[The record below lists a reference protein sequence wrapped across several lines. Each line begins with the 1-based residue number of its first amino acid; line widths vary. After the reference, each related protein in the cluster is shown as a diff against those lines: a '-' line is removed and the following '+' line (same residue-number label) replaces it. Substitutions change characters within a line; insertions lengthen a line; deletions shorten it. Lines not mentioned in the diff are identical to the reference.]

1 MPYSLRSLFGRIP
14 GVRYASVRYASIHGY
29 RGYSEYIRGSTV
41 GRALVSYLALPLIIP
56 KRLRQ
61 TVQFSNNGIAQEIPR
76 ALNELGY
83 VVDIVDYLTVPR
95 LNRHYDVFIGHGVL
109 SYHQISRQLDA
120 EATRICFATGASW
133 RFANVAEGR
142 RLLDI
147 AERHGF
153 LLPPER
159 NLPDEDA
166 AYLDSRAI
174 VCLGDAFTRNTYG
187 DLRDKVVCINNAAFP
202 VHLLP
207 SQSDKSSGSA
217 KRFLFFAGGGNVHK
231 GLDLLLEAI
240 AGTPYELFVC
250 QHIQPDFGRVFSH
263 WLEDLPNVH
272 VLGYIPQRSR
282 EFLDLVRACSWCVL
296 PTCSEGQ
303 PGTVVECM
311 AHGLIPIVSRES
323 GMGLGDLG
331 LTIPELSVSGVRSS
345 LDTAA
350 NMDPGQIS
358 ALSGEVARLASVDF
372 SPASFRSSFK
382 RAVAAALRSEPID
395 ADGA

>member
-1 MPYSLRSLFGRIP
+1 MPHSLAGFLGRVP
-14 GVRYASVRYASIHGY
+14 GAASYASVHGY
-29 RGYSEYIRGSTV
+29 REYIGGSTV
-41 GRALVSYLALPLIIP
+41 GRALVSYLALPLILP
-56 KRLRQ
+56 KRSRE
-61 TVQFSNNGIAQEIPR
+61 TVQFSNSGIAQEIPR
-76 ALNELGY
+76 ALNEMGY
-83 VVDIVDYLTVPR
+83 VVDIVGYRTVPK
-95 LNRHYDVFIGHGVL
+95 LNRHYDVFIGHGAQN
-109 SYHQISRQLDA
+109 YQEISDQLD
-120 EATRICFATGASW
+120 EHATRICFATGANW

-159 NLPDEDA
+159 NPPNEDA
-166 AYLDSRAI
+166 AYLDSRTI
-174 VCLGDAFTRNTYG
+174 VCLGDTFTRDTYG
-187 DLRDKVVCINNAAFP
+187 DLRGKVVCINNAAFP

-207 SQSDKSSGSA
+207 SQIDKSSGSA
-217 KRFLFFAGGGNVHK
+217 KRFLFFSGGGNVHH
-231 GLDLLLEAI
+231 GLDLLLEAV

-250 QHIQPDFGRVFSH
+250 QHIQPDFGRVFSR
-263 WLEDLPNVH
+263 WLKGLPNVH

-296 PTCSEGQ
+296 PTCAEGQ
-303 PGTVVECM
+303 PGAVVECM

-350 NMDPGQIS
+350 NMNPGQIS

-372 SPASFRSSFK
+372 SPASFRSSIDG
-382 RAVAAALRSEPID
+382 AVSAALVGGSVGV
-395 ADGA
+395 DGA

>member
-14 GVRYASVRYASIHGY
+14 GVAHYARVRGY
-29 RGYSEYIRGSTV
+29 REYSEYIRGSTV
-41 GRALVSYLALPLIIP
+41 GRALVSYLVLPLIPP
-56 KRLRQ
+56 KRLRE
-61 TVQFSNNGIAQEIPR
+61 TVQFSNSGIAQEIPR

-83 VVDIVDYLTVPR
+83 VVDIVDYRTVPK
-95 LNRHYDVFIGHGVL
+95 LNRHYDIFVGHGAL
-109 SYHQISRQLDA
+109 NYQQISNQLDP
-120 EATRICFATGASW
+120 ETTRVYFGTGANW
-133 RFANVAEGR
+133 RFANVAEGT

-147 AERHGF
+147 AKRHGF

-159 NLPDEDA
+159 NPPNEDA
-166 AYLDSRAI
+166 VYLDSRTI
-174 VCLGDAFTRNTYG
+174 VCLGDAFTRDTFG
-187 DLRDKVVCINNAAFP
+187 DLRGKVVCINNAAFP
-202 VHLLP
+202 VRLVP
-207 SQSDKSSGSA
+207 SQIDKSSGA
-217 KRFLFFAGGGNVHK
+217 VKRFLFFAGGGNVHK

-272 VLGYIPQRSR
+272 VLGYIPQRSQ

-296 PTCSEGQ
+296 PSSSEGCAG
-303 PGTVVECM
+303 GTVECM

-331 LTIPELSVSGVRSS
+331 LTIPELSVLGVRSS

-350 NMDPGQIS
+350 NMDPSQTS
-358 ALSGEVARLASVDF
+358 ALSGEVARLASVDY

-382 RAVAAALRSEPID
+382 RAVAPALRSEPID
-395 ADGA
+395 VDGA